1 MRSTVCVSKP
11 LTGTVHDKCA
21 NISGLMLSDKDAHL
35 GINRTNTFLHVH
47 FVVASWNNVWCT
59 ACHTLSSAE
68 LMLSDYFCCVR
79 SHQFHF
85 KLNIFTFFFLICSI
99 TYFIQISSMTFINA
113 LLIFHSEARRGDV
126 QKAEKHWWRES
137 KGTREQDS
145 PALPEHHIH
154 IVCLLHPP
162 AKHIIDVELLEDNG
176 NVSIERKYADSVKNS
191 SVFQW
196 REEIRLDIANSEGVT
211 SSCL

>member
-1 MRSTVCVSKP
+1 M
-11 LTGTVHDKCA
+11 
-21 NISGLMLSDKDAHL
+21 SDVQ
-35 GINRTNTFLHVH
+35 HVILCLLQSWCCQII
-47 FVVASWNNVWCT
+47 FVVWDHINFNSIQT
-59 ACHTLSSAE
+59 
-68 LMLSDYFCCVR
+68 
-79 SHQFHF
+79 QHF
-85 KLNIFTFFFLICSI
+85 YFFFLICSI

-113 LLIFHSEARRGDV
+113 LFIFHSEARRGDV